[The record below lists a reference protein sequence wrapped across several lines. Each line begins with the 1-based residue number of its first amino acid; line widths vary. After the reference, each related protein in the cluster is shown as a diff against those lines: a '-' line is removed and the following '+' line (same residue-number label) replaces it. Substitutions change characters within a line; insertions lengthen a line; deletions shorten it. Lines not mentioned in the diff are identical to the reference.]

1 MPLIP
6 FDLPEQTIE
15 VVAANTWGEHAQLFA
30 AAHGEGDPNPVTL
43 TELSLNNGSISA
55 KPAQALGTQ
64 AMWWDAGYGGLWA
77 VNGKGLAQ
85 LPSAR
90 RIAAMSTPMANLGPA
105 SPTRSQIAHDLD
117 GDGTAELI
125 FWSSGQYSVWRGD
138 GSPLGSIYAPAHA
151 ELRSDRRDGGQVQLA
166 THTVPTLVVAD
177 VDGDGLKDLILPH
190 KKTLKIHYSSERSV
204 DARRATW
211 ALPIGLSSDEITDLH
226 WVDATGDGKVDLLL
240 HRVGESG
247 SFFGKEGQFC
257 LYENTG
263 SSMVKQGCQGTGSSS
278 YEVYPKDLD
287 QDGDMD
293 LVVPLVDTSF
303 SGLARGLVA
312 RSIPIQLA
320 AFEYA
325 GGAYASSPKALLAV
339 QVSLEEPEIAWSMDG
354 DFDGDGT
361 LDLALAQNGIL
372 EIYTGT
378 EIGLS
383 ASPWREH
390 PISHKVERILVSNL
404 AGDTRPEI
412 LLWTPREQNASIW
425 QGE

>member
-55 KPAQALGTQ
+55 KPSQTLGTQ

-151 ELRSDRRDGGQVQLA
+151 ELRSDRRDGGQVNSP
-166 THTVPTLVVAD
+166 PTPCPL
-177 VDGDGLKDLILPH
+177 
-190 KKTLKIHYSSERSV
+190 
-204 DARRATW
+204 
-211 ALPIGLSSDEITDLH
+211 LSSPM
-226 WVDATGDGKVDLLL
+226 W
-240 HRVGESG
+240 
-247 SFFGKEGQFC
+247 
-257 LYENTG
+257 
-263 SSMVKQGCQGTGSSS
+263 
-278 YEVYPKDLD
+278 
-287 QDGDMD
+287 
-293 LVVPLVDTSF
+293 
-303 SGLARGLVA
+303 
-312 RSIPIQLA
+312 
-320 AFEYA
+320 
-325 GGAYASSPKALLAV
+325 
-339 QVSLEEPEIAWSMDG
+339 
-354 DFDGDGT
+354 
-361 LDLALAQNGIL
+361 
-372 EIYTGT
+372 T
-378 EIGLS
+378 EM
-383 ASPWREH
+383 A
-390 PISHKVERILVSNL
+390 
-404 AGDTRPEI
+404 
-412 LLWTPREQNASIW
+412 
-425 QGE
+425 

>member
-77 VNGKGLAQ
+77 VDGKGLAL
-85 LPSAR
+85 LPSSR
-90 RIAAMSTPMANLGPA
+90 RIAALSTPLANLGPA

-151 ELRSDRRDGGQVQLA
+151 ELRSDSRDGGQVQLA

-190 KKTLKIHYSSERSV
+190 KKTLKIHYSSDRSV
-204 DARRATW
+204 DASQATW
-211 ALPIGLSSDEITDLH
+211 TLPIGLSSDEITDLH

-240 HRVGESG
+240 HRMSESG
-247 SFFGKEGQFC
+247 SFFGKEGQIC

-263 SSMVKQGCQGTGSSS
+263 SAMTKQGCQSTGSSS
-278 YEVYPKDLD
+278 FEIYPKDLD

-293 LVVPLVDTSF
+293 LVIPLIDTSF

-325 GGAYASSPKALLAV
+325 DGAYASSPRALLAV

-354 DFDGDGT
+354 DFDGDGI

-378 EIGLS
+378 GIGLS
-383 ASPWREH
+383 ASPWVEQ
-390 PISHKVERILVSNL
+390 PLSHKVERVLVSDL
-404 AGDTRPEI
+404 SGDARPEI
-412 LLWTPREQNASIW
+412 LLWTPREQGASIW
-425 QGE
+425 QSD